1 MNSFKSIIVGFAAL
15 INDTRGDDGATSY
28 SAVAKVGAGGA
39 LVMGTGGV
47 VLAAGSG
54 AKQGEKTVNTQQ
66 TAIDNVT
73 KPIAGSGGATQRST
87 APNPFG
93 QGSSM

>member
-1 MNSFKSIIVGFAAL
+1 MNSIKSIIVEFVAL
-15 INDTRGDDGATSY
+15 INDTRGDDGAQTY

-47 VLAAGSG
+47 VLAAGSS

-73 KPIAGSGGATQRST
+73 KPIAGSGGSTQKST

-93 QGSSM
+93 QAPTM